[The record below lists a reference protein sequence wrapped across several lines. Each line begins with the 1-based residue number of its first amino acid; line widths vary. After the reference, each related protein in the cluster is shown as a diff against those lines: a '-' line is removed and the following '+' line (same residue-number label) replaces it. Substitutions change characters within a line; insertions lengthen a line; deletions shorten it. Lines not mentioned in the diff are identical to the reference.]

1 MMTGVLEGFSIIW
14 VVIAVGYLVGR
25 TGVLGEQGRNVLS
38 RVTFFIASPALLFT
52 TLAESD
58 PVAVLGPLLWVAAIS
73 AALTALVYY
82 LATARW
88 LKRSASERII
98 AAMSASTV
106 NSANLG
112 LPIALYVLGDA
123 SFAAPIILFQLA
135 LYQPINLAM
144 LDATTSR
151 HRTTP
156 LALLVATA
164 KNPMIIGSML
174 GLVVALTGFSLPS
187 IVLEPIDLIA
197 GASIPCMLMAFG
209 ISLVGSRP
217 LEKKSG
223 RRADVLIGTA
233 AKLVIHPALAWV
245 LAYLAFGLRG
255 EMLVA
260 SVIMAGLPTA
270 QNIFV
275 TASRYNHG
283 VTVAKDTVLI
293 TTICAIP
300 LMMLLAVMLGI

>member
-1 MMTGVLEGFSIIW
+1 MTGVLEGFSIIW
-14 VVIAVGYLVGR
+14 VVILVGYLVGR
-25 TGVLGEQGRNVLS
+25 TGVLGDQGRHVLS
-38 RVTFFIASPALLFT
+38 RVTFFVASPALLFT

-73 AALTALVYY
+73 AALTAVVYY

-144 LDATTSR
+144 LDASTSR

-174 GLVVALTGFSLPS
+174 GLVVALTGFKLPS

-209 ISLVGSRP
+209 ISLVGSKP

-223 RRADVLIGTA
+223 RRADVLVGTA
-233 AKLVIHPALAWV
+233 AKLLIHPALAWV
-245 LAYLAFGLRG
+245 LAYLVFGLRG

-275 TASRYNHG
+275 TASRYNEG
-283 VTVAKDTVLI
+283 VIVAKDTVLI

-300 LMMLLAVMLGI
+300 LMMVLALVLGI

>member
-1 MMTGVLEGFSIIW
+1 MTGVLEGFSIIW
-14 VVIAVGYLVGR
+14 VVILVGYLVGR
-25 TGVLGEQGRNVLS
+25 TGVLGEQGRHVLS
-38 RVTFFIASPALLFT
+38 RVTFFVASPALLFT

-58 PVAVLGPLLWVAAIS
+58 PVSVLGPLLWVASLS
-73 AALTALVYY
+73 AALTAVLYY
-82 LATARW
+82 LATARM
-88 LKRSASERII
+88 LKRPASENII

-112 LPIALYVLGDA
+112 LPIALYVLGDM
-123 SFAAPIILFQLA
+123 SYAAPIILFQLA

-156 LALLVATA
+156 IALLLATA
-164 KNPMIIGSML
+164 KNPMIIGSLL
-174 GLVVALTGFSLPS
+174 GLAVALTGIELPS

-197 GASIPCMLMAFG
+197 GASIPAMLMAFG
-209 ISLVGSRP
+209 ISLVGSKP

-223 RRADVLIGTA
+223 RRADVLIAAG
-233 AKLVIHPALAWV
+233 AKLLLHPFLAWALAYWV
-245 LAYLAFGLRG
+245 FNLRG
-255 EMLVA
+255 ELLVA

-275 TASRYNHG
+275 TAMRYDHG
-283 VTVAKDTVLI
+283 VVIAKDTVLV

-300 LMMLLAVMLGI
+300 LMMLLAIVLGI

>member
-1 MMTGVLEGFSIIW
+1 MTGVLEGFSIIW

-25 TGVLGEQGRNVLS
+25 TGVLGDQGRNVLS
-38 RVTFFIASPALLFT
+38 RVTFFVASPALLFT

-73 AALTALVYY
+73 AALTAVVYY

-98 AAMSASTV
+98 TAMSASTV

-144 LDATTSR
+144 LDASTSR

-174 GLVVALTGFSLPS
+174 GLVVALTGFKLPS

-209 ISLVGSRP
+209 ISLVGSKP

-223 RRADVLIGTA
+223 RRADVLVGTA
-233 AKLVIHPALAWV
+233 AKLLIHPALAWV
-245 LAYLAFGLRG
+245 LAYLVFGLRG

-275 TASRYNHG
+275 TASRYNEG
-283 VTVAKDTVLI
+283 VIVAKDTVLI

-300 LMMLLAVMLGI
+300 LMMVLALVLGI

>member
-1 MMTGVLEGFSIIW
+1 MTGVLEGFSIIW

-25 TGVLGEQGRNVLS
+25 TGVLGDQGRNVLS
-38 RVTFFIASPALLFT
+38 RVTFFVASPALLFT

-73 AALTALVYY
+73 AALTAVVYY

-144 LDATTSR
+144 LDASTSR

-174 GLVVALTGFSLPS
+174 GLVVALTGCKLPS

-209 ISLVGSRP
+209 ISLVGSKP

-223 RRADVLIGTA
+223 RRADVLVGTA
-233 AKLVIHPALAWV
+233 AKLLIHPALAWV
-245 LAYLAFGLRG
+245 LAYLVFGLRG

-275 TASRYNHG
+275 TAARYNEG
-283 VTVAKDTVLI
+283 VIVAKDTVLI

-300 LMMLLAVMLGI
+300 LMMVLALVLGI

>member
-1 MMTGVLEGFSIIW
+1 MTGVLEGFSIIW
-14 VVIAVGYLVGR
+14 VVILVGYLVGR
-25 TGVLGEQGRNVLS
+25 TGVLGDQGRHVLS
-38 RVTFFIASPALLFT
+38 RVTFFVASPALLFT

-58 PVAVLGPLLWVAAIS
+58 PVSVLGPLLWVAALS
-73 AALTALVYY
+73 AALTAVIYY
-82 LATARW
+82 LSTVRT
-88 LKRSASERII
+88 LKRPASESII

-112 LPIALYVLGDA
+112 LPIALYVLGDM
-123 SFAAPIILFQLA
+123 SYAAPIILFQLA
-135 LYQPINLAM
+135 LYQPINLAL

-156 LALLVATA
+156 IAMLLATA

-174 GLVVALTGFSLPS
+174 GLVVALTGIELPS
-187 IVLEPIDLIA
+187 MVLEPIDLIA
-197 GASIPCMLMAFG
+197 GASIPAMLMAFG
-209 ISLVGSRP
+209 ISLVGSKP

-223 RRADVLIGTA
+223 RRADVLIAAA
-233 AKLVIHPALAWV
+233 AKLILHPVLAWV
-245 LAYLAFGLRG
+245 LAYWVFNLRG
-255 EMLVA
+255 ELLVA

-275 TASRYNHG
+275 TAMRYDHG
-283 VTVAKDTVLI
+283 VVIAKDTVLV

-300 LMMLLAVMLGI
+300 LMMLLAIILGI

>member
-1 MMTGVLEGFSIIW
+1 MTGVLEGFSIIW

-25 TGVLGEQGRNVLS
+25 TGVLGDQGRNVLS
-38 RVTFFIASPALLFT
+38 RVTFFVASPALLFT

-73 AALTALVYY
+73 AALTAVVYY

-144 LDATTSR
+144 LDASTSR

-174 GLVVALTGFSLPS
+174 GLVIALTGFKLPS

-209 ISLVGSRP
+209 ISLVGSKP

-223 RRADVLIGTA
+223 RRADVLVGTA
-233 AKLVIHPALAWV
+233 AKLLIHPALAWV
-245 LAYLAFGLRG
+245 LAYFVFGLRG

-275 TASRYNHG
+275 TASRYNEG
-283 VTVAKDTVLI
+283 VIVAKDTVLI

-300 LMMLLAVMLGI
+300 LMMVLALVLGI

>member
-1 MMTGVLEGFSIIW
+1 MTGVLEGFSIIW
-14 VVIAVGYLVGR
+14 VVILVGYLVGR
-25 TGVLGEQGRNVLS
+25 TGVLGEQGRHVLS
-38 RVTFFIASPALLFT
+38 RVTFFVASPALLFT

-58 PVAVLGPLLWVAAIS
+58 PVSVLGPLLWVAALS
-73 AALTALVYY
+73 AALTAVLYY
-82 LATARW
+82 LATARM
-88 LKRSASERII
+88 LERPASESII

-112 LPIALYVLGDA
+112 LPIALYVLGDM
-123 SFAAPIILFQLA
+123 SYAAPIILFQLA

-156 LALLVATA
+156 IALLLATA
-164 KNPMIIGSML
+164 KNPMIIGSLL
-174 GLVVALTGFSLPS
+174 GLAVALTGIELPS

-197 GASIPCMLMAFG
+197 GASIPAMLMAFG
-209 ISLVGSRP
+209 ISLVGSKP

-223 RRADVLIGTA
+223 RRADVLIAAG
-233 AKLVIHPALAWV
+233 AKLLLHPFLAWALAYWV
-245 LAYLAFGLRG
+245 FNLRG
-255 EMLVA
+255 ELLVA

-275 TASRYNHG
+275 TAMRYDHG
-283 VTVAKDTVLI
+283 VVIAKDTVLV

-300 LMMLLAVMLGI
+300 LMMLLAIVLGI

>member
-1 MMTGVLEGFSIIW
+1 MTGVLEGFSIIW

-25 TGVLGEQGRNVLS
+25 TGVLGEQGRHVLS
-38 RVTFFIASPALLFT
+38 RVTFFVASPALLFT

-73 AALTALVYY
+73 AALTAVIYY
-82 LATARW
+82 LVTTRW

-156 LALLVATA
+156 LALLLATV

-174 GLVVALTGFSLPS
+174 GLVVALTGYKLPS

-209 ISLVGSRP
+209 ISLVGSKP
-217 LEKKSG
+217 LEKKSA
-223 RRADVLIGTA
+223 RRADVLIGSA
-233 AKLVIHPALAWV
+233 AKLVIHPALAWIF
-245 LAYLAFGLRG
+245 AYLVFGLRG

-283 VTVAKDTVLI
+283 VIVAKDTVLI

-300 LMMLLAVMLGI
+300 LMMVLALILGI

>member
-1 MMTGVLEGFSIIW
+1 MTGVLEGFSIIW
-14 VVIAVGYLVGR
+14 VVILVGYLVGR
-25 TGVLGEQGRNVLS
+25 TGVLGEQGRHVLS
-38 RVTFFIASPALLFT
+38 RVTFFVASPALLFT

-58 PVAVLGPLLWVAAIS
+58 PVSVLGPLLWVAALS
-73 AALTALVYY
+73 AALTAVLYY
-82 LATARW
+82 LATARM
-88 LKRSASERII
+88 LKRPASENII

-112 LPIALYVLGDA
+112 LPIALYVLGDM
-123 SFAAPIILFQLA
+123 SYAAPIILFQLA

-156 LALLVATA
+156 IALLLATA
-164 KNPMIIGSML
+164 KNPMIIGSLL
-174 GLVVALTGFSLPS
+174 GLAVALTGIELPS

-197 GASIPCMLMAFG
+197 GASIPAMLMAFG
-209 ISLVGSRP
+209 ISLVGSKP

-223 RRADVLIGTA
+223 RRADVLIAAG
-233 AKLVIHPALAWV
+233 AKLLLHPFLAWALAYWV
-245 LAYLAFGLRG
+245 FNLRG
-255 EMLVA
+255 ELLVA

-275 TASRYNHG
+275 TAMRYDHG
-283 VTVAKDTVLI
+283 VVIAKDTVLV

-300 LMMLLAVMLGI
+300 LMMLLAIVLGI

>member
-1 MMTGVLEGFSIIW
+1 MTGVLEGFSIIW
-14 VVIAVGYLVGR
+14 VVILVGYLVGR
-25 TGVLGEQGRNVLS
+25 TGVLGEQGRHVLS
-38 RVTFFIASPALLFT
+38 RVTFFVASPALLFT

-58 PVAVLGPLLWVAAIS
+58 PVSVLGPLLWVAALS
-73 AALTALVYY
+73 AALTAVLYY
-82 LATARW
+82 LATARM
-88 LKRSASERII
+88 LKRPASESII

-112 LPIALYVLGDA
+112 LPIALYVLSDM
-123 SFAAPIILFQLA
+123 SYAAPIILFQLA

-156 LALLVATA
+156 IALLLATA
-164 KNPMIIGSML
+164 KNPMIIGSLL
-174 GLVVALTGFSLPS
+174 GLAVALTGIELPS

-197 GASIPCMLMAFG
+197 GASIPAMLMAFG
-209 ISLVGSRP
+209 ISLVGSKP

-223 RRADVLIGTA
+223 RRADVLIAAG
-233 AKLVIHPALAWV
+233 AKLLLHPFLAWALAYWV
-245 LAYLAFGLRG
+245 FNLRG
-255 EMLVA
+255 ELLVA

-275 TASRYNHG
+275 TAMRYDHG
-283 VTVAKDTVLI
+283 VVIAKDTVLV

-300 LMMLLAVMLGI
+300 LMMLLAIVLGI

>member
-1 MMTGVLEGFSIIW
+1 MTGVLEGFSIIW
-14 VVIAVGYLVGR
+14 VVIFVGYLVGR
-25 TGVLGEQGRNVLS
+25 TGVLGEQGRHVLS
-38 RVTFFIASPALLFT
+38 RVTFFVASPALLFT

-58 PVAVLGPLLWVAAIS
+58 PVSVLGPLLWVAALS
-73 AALTALVYY
+73 AALTAVLYY
-82 LATARW
+82 LATARM
-88 LKRSASERII
+88 LKRPASESII

-112 LPIALYVLGDA
+112 LPIALYVLGDM
-123 SFAAPIILFQLA
+123 SYAAPIILFQLA

-156 LALLVATA
+156 IALLLATA
-164 KNPMIIGSML
+164 KNPMIIGSLL
-174 GLVVALTGFSLPS
+174 GLAVALTGIELPS

-197 GASIPCMLMAFG
+197 GASIPAMLMAFG
-209 ISLVGSRP
+209 ISLVGSKP

-223 RRADVLIGTA
+223 RRADVLIAAG
-233 AKLVIHPALAWV
+233 AKLLLHPFLAWALAYWV
-245 LAYLAFGLRG
+245 FNLRG
-255 EMLVA
+255 ELLVA

-275 TASRYNHG
+275 TAMRYDHG
-283 VTVAKDTVLI
+283 VVIAKDTVLV

-300 LMMLLAVMLGI
+300 LMMLLAIVLGI